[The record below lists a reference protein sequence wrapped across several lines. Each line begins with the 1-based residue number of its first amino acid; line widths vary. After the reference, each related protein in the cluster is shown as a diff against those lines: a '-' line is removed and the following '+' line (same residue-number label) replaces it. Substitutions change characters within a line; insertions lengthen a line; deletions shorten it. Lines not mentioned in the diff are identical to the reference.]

1 MTVTGPLLP
10 ADPRRLGPYALLVR
24 LGGGG
29 MGIVYLAETPSDRLV
44 AIKVIRAELADDPV
58 FLARFRQE
66 VHAASRVAGFCTARV
81 LDADLEAE
89 RPWFVTE
96 YVDGPTLHQ
105 AVTRDGPLADAGL
118 STFAIG
124 VAEALDAIHEA
135 GVVHRDL
142 KPSNV
147 LLARSAPKVIDFGI
161 ARARNAASLTQTGK
175 LIGTV
180 NWLAPEQLRH
190 NASPLSDV
198 FAWGGLVAFA
208 ATGRTPF
215 GSGPPEAIVHRI
227 LHEPPDLGGL
237 AGDLRGVVESAMCK
251 QPDERPSA
259 RALLARLLGNSTPR
273 ADAAVVA
280 TRVVQRTWIGT
291 GLWEREERRP
301 PRTHPPPGP
310 GPRAAPPPGA
320 HPPLSPGP
328 RPAPP
333 PGAHPPAGPGP
344 RPSQPP
350 RQRPPVR
357 AGRPGTAAHPQGRAV
372 QAQPQGDGVLPL
384 PAPSWTSPARRGPA
398 PPPAGVGAGGAPA
411 SGRPPAGV
419 GDRGRRGV
427 LADALPGGLSRDVL
441 LVLAFAAALLVAL
454 ADTPVT
460 TRGTLVVVTTPLV
473 LALAGAALL
482 GTGRAVAGLVLGV
495 VLFDLLSGNPVARPL
510 HLAAYGFVVLT
521 MAVTGR
527 LAAHG
532 RLWRPVRAVVGLAAS
547 YAVLKAGLVAGSV
560 LITHELPTAVPFP

>member
-1 MTVTGPLLP
+1 MTITSPLLP
-10 ADPRRLGPYALLVR
+10 TDPRRLGPYAVLVR

-81 LDADLEAE
+81 LDADLEAD

-105 AVTRDGPLADAGL
+105 AVAEDGPLEAERL

-124 VAEALDAIHEA
+124 VAEALDAIHAA

-161 ARARNAASLTQTGK
+161 ARARDAASLTQTGK

-190 NASPLSDV
+190 NASPLTDV

-227 LHEPPDLGGL
+227 LHEPPDLGSL
-237 AGDLRGVVESAMCK
+237 AGDLRGVVESAMRK

-259 RALLARLLGNSTPR
+259 AALLARLLGSNTPR

-291 GLWEREERRP
+291 GLWEREDQERLPAPGPARAQ
-301 PRTHPPPGP
+301 PPPG
-310 GPRAAPPPGA
+310 RE
-320 HPPLSPGP
+320 
-328 RPAPP
+328 
-333 PGAHPPAGPGP
+333 P
-344 RPSQPP
+344 RPSQPQ
-350 RQRPPVR
+350 RQHPPVR
-357 AGRPGTAAHPQGRAV
+357 AARPATAGQPQGRA
-372 QAQPQGDGVLPL
+372 APPQPRRDGVLPL
-384 PAPSWTSPARRGPA
+384 PAPAWTSKAQRGA
-398 PPPAGVGAGGAPA
+398 A
-411 SGRPPAGV
+411 RPPAASGTPQAA
-419 GDRGRRGV
+419 GRGSAAGSRGGKGPALPAADDRSRRGV
-427 LADALPGGLSRDVL
+427 LADLLPGGMGRDVL
-441 LVLAFAAALLVAL
+441 LVLAFAAVLLVAL
-454 ADTPVT
+454 AANPNPTRRTLLVT
-460 TRGTLVVVTTPLV
+460 APLM

-482 GTGRAVAGLVLGV
+482 GTGRAVTGLVLGV
-495 VLFDLLSGNPVARPL
+495 VLFDLLSGDPVAQPV
-510 HLAAYGFVVLT
+510 HLAAYGLVVLTT
-521 MAVTGR
+521 MAVTGH
-527 LAAHG
+527 LAGHG
-532 RLWRPVRAVVGLAAS
+532 RLWRPVRAVVGLAAG

-560 LITHELPTAVPFP
+560 FVSHQLPASVPFP

>member
-10 ADPRRLGPYALLVR
+10 ADPRRLGPYAVLVR

-44 AIKVIRAELADDPV
+44 AIKVIRAELTDDPV

-105 AVTRDGPLADAGL
+105 AVTQDGPLADARL

-273 ADAAVVA
+273 ADAAVAA
-280 TRVVQRTWIGT
+280 TRVVQRTWTGT
-291 GLWEREERRP
+291 GLWEREE
-301 PRTHPPPGP
+301 H
-310 GPRAAPPPGA
+310 
-320 HPPLSPGP
+320 
-328 RPAPP
+328 
-333 PGAHPPAGPGP
+333 
-344 RPSQPP
+344 QPP

-357 AGRPGTAAHPQGRAV
+357 AGRPGATAHPQARAV
-372 QAQPQGDGVLPL
+372 QAQPKGDSVLPL

-398 PPPAGVGAGGAPA
+398 
-411 SGRPPAGV
+411 RPPAGV
-419 GDRGRRGV
+419 AARAPAASRPPVAGGRGSQGSAAQAAGDRGGV

-441 LVLAFAAALLVAL
+441 VVLAFAAALLVAL
-454 ADTPVT
+454 TDTPAP
-460 TRGTLVVVTTPLV
+460 TRLVVTAPLL

-482 GTGRAVAGLVLGV
+482 GTGRAVTGMVLGV
-495 VLFDLLSGNPVARPL
+495 VLFDLLSGDPVAQPV
-510 HLAAYGFVVLT
+510 HLAAYGLVVLTT
-521 MAVTGR
+521 MAVTGH
-527 LAAHG
+527 LAGHG
-532 RLWRPVRAVVGLAAS
+532 RLWRPVRAVVGLAAG

-560 LITHELPTAVPFP
+560 FVSHQLPASVPFP